1 MVAIIFNIFALIVEL
16 VLSFWNYN
24 KGEYVWAMIFSGVA
38 GFILA
43 NIIWGIKK
51 ELE

>member
-1 MVAIIFNIFALIVEL
+1 MGVIIFNMFALVGEL
-16 VLSFWNYN
+16 VLSFWNYS

-43 NIIWGIKK
+43 NIIWGIKQ